1 MSVLAY
7 LLLLALG
14 GLLVGA
20 LGRLALP
27 GRDPM
32 TLFQTMMVG
41 IGGSFAGGL
50 VYWVVFKRQGGGIVL
65 SVAFATLIVYLIR
78 RSRGGS
84 FTDPGIGQGPT

>member
-14 GLLVGA
+14 GLFVGA
-20 LGRLALP
+20 LARLALP

-41 IGGSFAGGL
+41 IAGSFAGGL
-50 VYWVVFKRQGGGIVL
+50 VYWVIFKRQGGGILL
-65 SVAFATLIVYLIR
+65 SVVFATLIVYLIR

-84 FTDPGIGQGPT
+84 LTDPGIH

>member
-1 MSVLAY
+1 MSVIAY

-14 GLLVGA
+14 GLFVGA
-20 LGRLALP
+20 LARLALP

-32 TLFQTMMVG
+32 TLLQTMMVG
-41 IGGSFAGGL
+41 IAGSFAAGL
-50 VYWVVFKRQGGGIVL
+50 VYWFVFKRQGGGIVL

-84 FTDPGIGQGPT
+84 LTDPGIR